1 MNSKY
6 QICVSGASRGLSMEE
21 GKGLAKLVGETIAK
35 GGHTLLT
42 GATVG
47 IADYATIAYKSAGGH
62 MSVGISPASSKI
74 EHVMKYR
81 LPTKPYDVILYT
93 GMHYVGRDAFLINSS
108 DAVISIGGRL
118 GTLHEAMIAFETDT
132 PIGFL
137 QGAGGTGAEIMDIL
151 KAAGREPGEGVIFGT
166 DPAELLKRLTTIL
179 DAEHKRYEG
188 LLD

>member
-151 KAAGREPGEGVIFGT
+151 RSAGREPGERVIFDS
-166 DPAELLKRLTTIL
+166 DPVELLKRLTKIL
-179 DAEHKRYEG
+179 DEEHKRYDG